1 MGMFDNAYMNLGE
14 QLLDA
19 TWYKMQVINN
29 NIANNDTENFKAKSV
44 DFRIALEKEKC
55 KCKYHVKTEDQK
67 DEKNDKIELDVIT
80 SSQPETVQTL
90 NGNNVDMEKET
101 MAFADAQ
108 YQYSTMIDYM
118 NSQYAM
124 MRTALSRN

>member
-1 MGMFDNAYMNLGE
+1 MFDNAYMNLGE

-19 TWYKMQVINN
+19 SWYKIQVISN
-29 NIANNDTENFKAKSV
+29 NIANNDTDNFKAKSV

-55 KCKYHVKTEDQK
+55 KCKYHVKIEEDK
-67 DEKNDKIELDVIT
+67 KSVRDKIELDVIT
-80 SSQPETVQTL
+80 SSQPDTVQTL

-101 MAFADAQ
+101 MALADAQ

-124 MRTALSRN
+124 MRTALSKA

>member
-1 MGMFDNAYMNLGE
+1 MFDNAYMNLGE

-19 TWYKMQVINN
+19 SWYKIQVISN
-29 NIANNDTENFKAKSV
+29 NIANNDTDNFKAKSV

-55 KCKYHVKTEDQK
+55 KCKYHVKIEE
-67 DEKNDKIELDVIT
+67 EKKSVRDKIELDVIT
-80 SSQPETVQTL
+80 SSQPDTVQTL

-101 MAFADAQ
+101 MALADAQ

-124 MRTALSRN
+124 MRTALSKA

>member
-19 TWYKMQVINN
+19 SWYKIQVISN
-29 NIANNDTENFKAKSV
+29 NIANNDTDNFKAKSV

-55 KCKYHVKTEDQK
+55 KCKYHVKIEEDK
-67 DEKNDKIELDVIT
+67 KSVRDKIELDVIT
-80 SSQPETVQTL
+80 SSQPDTVQTL

-101 MAFADAQ
+101 MALADAQ

-124 MRTALSRN
+124 MRTALSKA